1 MNPALPDHIR
11 RWAAARD
18 LPLTGHDS
26 AVGKNR
32 LWLLEG
38 GFLVGE
44 LRVLQVQ
51 PDPPTFLLSVMSG
64 NMVLDESWADMS
76 GLDACLDLGMRLL
89 KERVKNA
96 APSWHLHLG
105 DLPE

>member
-1 MNPALPDHIR
+1 MNPALPDHIQ
-11 RWAAARD
+11 RWAATRGLA
-18 LPLTGHDS
+18 LTGHVS
-26 AVGKNR
+26 AEGKNR
-32 LWLLEG
+32 LWLLES

-51 PDPPTFLLSVMSG
+51 TDPPSFLLSAMSG
-64 NMVLDESWADMS
+64 NMVLDESWADLS
-76 GLDACLDLGMRLL
+76 GLDACLDLGLRLL

-96 APSWHLHLG
+96 APNWHLHLG